1 MLVLASGCKDEACLD
16 IFQMGPV
23 TPAET
28 TVAVGGSYT
37 ARATFYSC
45 GQFKPGNYPVR
56 WQSNNPA
63 IASID
68 STSGVV
74 TGRAIGDAYV
84 TATTVDPAG
93 LVGPQAGLV
102 HVR

>member
-1 MLVLASGCKDEACLD
+1 
-16 IFQMGPV
+16 MGPV
-23 TPAET
+23 TPAEA

-84 TATTVDPAG
+84 TATTADPTAG
-93 LVGPQAGLV
+93 LVSPQAGLV